1 MKEAVSIQK
10 KGFTLLEILLVIAV
24 IGILAAIVLIA
35 INPNRQLAQARDA
48 IRQSDITI
56 IQKALDQYLIDNRT
70 YPPSV
75 STIPGYIC
83 NTGTETS
90 PGSTVC
96 GSNIDLRVLVP
107 TYLAA
112 IPKDPSATGLSTG
125 YIVSIASNN
134 RITVTASLAERKT
147 IIVNPSIVT
156 NGLVLNVDAGNI
168 ASYPGSGTTWFDLSG
183 MGYNITLFNSPVL
196 SNGYLQFR
204 SASSQY
210 GTTSFDEGVLKS
222 TNILGGWT
230 LDIIFRYI
238 STAPAGEAILLGRQG
253 CHGGIYMNTTNILQH
268 AIKTNSCWTGAIERT
283 VNTMTAGTVY
293 HTTMVYNAG
302 TVQHYING
310 NNLGT
315 PSILNTGLYTIN
327 GYGNTFFVA
336 GMGPGVPPGYYTNID
351 IGAAKVY
358 NRALGDS
365 EVQQNF
371 NATRTRFGL

>member
-1 MKEAVSIQK
+1 MKGALYIQK
-10 KGFTLLEILLVIAV
+10 RGFTLLEILLVIAA

-48 IRQSDITI
+48 TRQSDITI
-56 IQKALDQYLIDNRT
+56 IQKALDQYLIDNRV

-83 NTGTETS
+83 NTGTETP
-90 PGSTVC
+90 PGSIVC

-112 IPKDPSATGLSTG
+112 IPKDPSATGISTG

-147 IIVNPSIVT
+147 IVVNPSIVT
-156 NGLVLNVDAGNI
+156 NGLVLNLDAGDI
-168 ASYPGSGTTWFDLSG
+168 SSYPGTGATWFDLSG
-183 MGYNITLFNSPVL
+183 RGYNVTLFNNPVL

-222 TNILGGWT
+222 VTTFGGWT
-230 LDIIFRYI
+230 LDIAFRYI
-238 STAPAGEAILLGRQG
+238 SPAPGGEAILLGRQG

-283 VNTMTAGTVY
+283 VNTMTAGTIY

-302 TVQHYING
+302 TVQHYMNG
-310 NNLGT
+310 VNLGT
-315 PSILNTGLYTIN
+315 PSILNTGLYTVSA
-327 GYGNTFFVA
+327 YGNPFYIG
-336 GMGPGVPPGYYTNID
+336 GMGPGAPPGYYTNID
-351 IGAAKVY
+351 IGVAKVY